1 MSHGYSHQTCPRYL
15 WLSIRSSAWHPCS
28 QAVQILSLNENTWH
42 FPASPLTSCEIYS
55 SFPLT
60 SSYITVKILTLPSFI
75 HWWDTSW
82 LSLTLDH
89 YPALGWILP
98 IEDGAFQAGY
108 AITDQHT
115 LLEYRTLPNVKP
127 AQETK
132 LITVTQA
139 CIKAEGIKVNIYV
152 DGCCAFREI
161 HDLGT
166 L

>member
-1 MSHGYSHQTCPRYL
+1 MGHIMTVINTRSLSCPRL
-15 WLSIRSSAWHPCS
+15 ALS
-28 QAVQILSLNENTWH
+28 E
-42 FPASPLTSCEIYS
+42 SPL
-55 SFPLT
+55 PHVDLT
-60 SSYITVKILTLPSFI
+60 SHVDGS
-75 HWWDTSW
+75 H
-82 LSLTLDH
+82 
-89 YPALGWILP
+89 LP

-108 AITDQHT
+108 AITHQHT

-132 LITVTQA
+132 LITLTQA
-139 CIKAEGIKVNIYV
+139 CVKAEGIKVNIYV